1 MAVSEIPDPNRAIQR
16 RTWFV
21 ERASWI
27 LLAAFLVWGLA
38 GGTGTGPLASRHL
51 ESEVISLS
59 YDRFA
64 RRGAAT
70 EMVLAWK
77 KTASAEI
84 VVSMDSAFIDVMRV
98 DFSGRGIVPMRSGNR
113 VLLRIP
119 TAGSDGSLVFDAHPL
134 RDGRQTS
141 SLQVDGVEIG
151 RISMFVF
158 P

>member
-1 MAVSEIPDPNRAIQR
+1 
-16 RTWFV
+16 
-21 ERASWI
+21 
-27 LLAAFLVWGLA
+27 LLAAFLLWGLA
-38 GGTGTGPLASRHL
+38 GGTGTGFLASRRL
-51 ESEVISLS
+51 ENDTVSLS

-77 KTASAEI
+77 NAPNADL
-84 VVSMDSAFIDVMRV
+84 VVSLDSDFVDVMRV
-98 DFSGRGIVPMRSGNR
+98 DFTGRGITPMRSGNR
-113 VLLRIP
+113 VVLRIP
-119 TAGSDGSLVFDAHPL
+119 TAGRDGRLMFDAHPL

-141 SLQVDGVEIG
+141 SLQVDGVEVG

>member
-1 MAVSEIPDPNRAIQR
+1 MAVSEAPDPNRAIQR
-16 RTWFV
+16 RTWII
-21 ERASWI
+21 ERTSWV
-27 LLAAFLVWGLA
+27 LLAAFLIWGLA

-51 ESEVISLS
+51 ESDVVSLS

-70 EMVLAWK
+70 EMVLTWK
-77 KTASAEI
+77 MPPKPEL
-84 VVSMDSAFIDVMRV
+84 VVSLDSAFVDAVRI
-98 DFSGRGIVPMRSGNR
+98 DFSGRGITPVRSGNR
-113 VLLRIP
+113 VLLHIP
-119 TAGSDGSLVFDAHPL
+119 TADSAGRLMFDAHPL
-134 RDGRQTS
+134 RDGRQIS